1 MPGLSRKCQPA
12 WLWPAA
18 AALVLVAACARE
30 SAPRAGALDDHG
42 RPIPALATPRRI
54 VSLGPSTTEILYTLG
69 AGDRLVGRSRWDR
82 WPDDVRSVPEVG
94 DAIRPSVE
102 RILALQ
108 PDVVFLYAAADNR
121 AAGDALTRAGVPAIA
136 LRVDSI
142 GQYLHAVALIGDLLG
157 VPARADSIVRAL
169 RAQLDTVRTR
179 TASRPRVTVFL
190 PAWDEPLMTLGSGS
204 YLSELVEIAGGRNVY
219 AERHEPSLVVAM
231 EDVVRRD
238 PDIVLTTPVSA
249 ARIGRDPSWQVLRA
263 VREGRVLAYDTLLV
277 SQPSSRL
284 GDAAASLARL
294 LHPH

>member
-1 MPGLSRKCQPA
+1 
-12 WLWPAA
+12 
-18 AALVLVAACARE
+18 
-30 SAPRAGALDDHG
+30 
-42 RPIPALATPRRI
+42 
-54 VSLGPSTTEILYTLG
+54 
-69 AGDRLVGRSRWDR
+69 
-82 WPDDVRSVPEVG
+82 
-94 DAIRPSVE
+94 
-102 RILALQ
+102 
-108 PDVVFLYAAADNR
+108 
-121 AAGDALTRAGVPAIA
+121 
-136 LRVDSI
+136 
-142 GQYLHAVALIGDLLG
+142 
-157 VPARADSIVRAL
+157 
-169 RAQLDTVRTR
+169 
-179 TASRPRVTVFL
+179 VTVFL

-249 ARIGRDPSWQVLRA
+249 ARIGCDPSWQALRA